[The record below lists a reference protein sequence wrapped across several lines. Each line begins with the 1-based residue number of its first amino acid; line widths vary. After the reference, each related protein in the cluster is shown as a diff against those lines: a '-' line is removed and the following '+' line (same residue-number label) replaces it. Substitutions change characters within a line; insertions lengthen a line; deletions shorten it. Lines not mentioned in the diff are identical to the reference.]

1 MHAEINDSPSTLHQY
16 LGSATTRK
24 RFELLH
30 IPTSAF
36 RPLNKIVSIIETT
49 STLVVGRLTLKTSYN
64 GKSHR
69 MLAVISQTCTVS
81 LPDYLMTIKPVTK
94 SSA

>member
-64 GKSHR
+64 GKSSPF
-69 MLAVISQTCTVS
+69 ITCSQLYPKHYVS
-81 LPDYLMTIKPVTK
+81 LTDYLI
-94 SSA
+94 ANDY